1 MKCFGWNYAP
11 VEHNINFIA
20 QGLVARP
27 TLVPHLDACLSL
39 LLYLNFNEVKLLH
52 GAHSTIYYCLFKLTD
67 TN

>member
-11 VEHNINFIA
+11 VEHNINLIA
-20 QGLVARP
+20 QGLQAGP
-27 TLVPHLDACLSL
+27 TLIPNLEACLS

-52 GAHSTIYYCLFKLTD
+52 GAYSTINYCLFKLTD